1 MLQLVIFGSH
11 EERLVVS
18 QDSLIS
24 ILAHLHY
31 EYILQILNIRPY
43 KMTEEIPDSKGDL
56 FFCLVPTTQP
66 VLAKK
71 IIDPKY

>member
-18 QDSLIS
+18 QDSLIY

-31 EYILQILNIRPY
+31 EYILQILN
-43 KMTEEIPDSKGDL
+43 
-56 FFCLVPTTQP
+56 V
-66 VLAKK
+66 
-71 IIDPKY
+71 